1 MMIDTPHIYMH
12 LGAFL
17 SLVALAFRGPLK
29 LRSILVFSILC
40 TTIYHAI
47 QQPHPSWQELPWNM
61 VTFVIN
67 IVVLTQIILDR
78 THFGL
83 SKAQAELFSAFEHL
97 TPGEFRQVIKMAG
110 WHTAAPATC
119 LTREGA
125 VPSELFYVLD
135 GDVHLEKEGRT
146 FSIAPCT
153 FIGEVAFLR
162 GSPAS
167 ATVTLSP
174 GARYVSWPSVA
185 IKKAMKANAP
195 LKTAL
200 YHLIGLD
207 MAVKVANST
216 S

>member
-1 MMIDTPHIYMH
+1 MLIDTPHIFMH
-12 LGAFL
+12 VGAFL

-67 IVVLTQIILDR
+67 IVVLTQIVLDR

-83 SKAQAELFSAFEHL
+83 NPAEEALFSAFEYL
-97 TPGEFRQVIKMAG
+97 TPGEFRQVIKMAS
-110 WHTAAPATC
+110 WHTAGASAS
-119 LTREGA
+119 LTQEGA
-125 VPSELFYVLD
+125 VPAELYYVLE

-146 FSIAPCT
+146 FTIAPGT

-174 GARYVSWPSVA
+174 GARYVSWPSMA